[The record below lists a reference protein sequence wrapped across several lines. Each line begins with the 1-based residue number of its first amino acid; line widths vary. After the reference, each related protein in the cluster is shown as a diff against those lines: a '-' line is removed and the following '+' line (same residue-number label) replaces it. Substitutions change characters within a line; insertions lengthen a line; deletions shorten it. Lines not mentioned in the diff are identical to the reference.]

1 METTVIT
8 AGEKAIGEE
17 GNTFTESQETELIN
31 LPLGM
36 IKAKFRL
43 VGKEIIQQ
51 KRIIKEKAKQAITD
65 LFKQREE
72 LDYIEIMSELGLDLK
87 LIVDICEEL
96 EKSTSAHK
104 AVAGKLENGLCV
116 INRKFRHI
124 PDK

>member
-8 AGEKAIGEE
+8 GGEKAIGEQ

-43 VGKEIIQQ
+43 VEKEIIQQ
-51 KRIIKEKAKQAITD
+51 KRIIKKEAKQAITD

-87 LIVDICEEL
+87 LVVDICEEL
-96 EKSTSAHK
+96 EKEEKIEALNK
-104 AVAGKLENGLCV
+104 
-116 INRKFRHI
+116 
-124 PDK
+124 

>member
-43 VGKEIIQQ
+43 VEKEIIQQ
-51 KRIIKEKAKQAITD
+51 KRIIKKEAKQAITD
-65 LFKQREE
+65 LFKKREE

-96 EKSTSAHK
+96 EKEEKIEALNK
-104 AVAGKLENGLCV
+104 
-116 INRKFRHI
+116 
-124 PDK
+124 

>member
-1 METTVIT
+1 MEASVTTF
-8 AGEKAIGEE
+8 GEKALLGEE
-17 GNTFTESQETELIN
+17 GDISTKSQVTKLID

-51 KRIIKEKAKQAITD
+51 KRIIKKEAKQAITD

-96 EKSTSAHK
+96 EKEEKIEALNK
-104 AVAGKLENGLCV
+104 
-116 INRKFRHI
+116 
-124 PDK
+124 

>member
-8 AGEKAIGEE
+8 GGEKAIGYE
-17 GNTFTESQETELIN
+17 GDTFTESQETELIN

-43 VGKEIIQQ
+43 VEKEIIQQ
-51 KRIIKEKAKQAITD
+51 KRIIKKEAKQAITD

-96 EKSTSAHK
+96 EKEEKIEALNK
-104 AVAGKLENGLCV
+104 
-116 INRKFRHI
+116 
-124 PDK
+124 

>member
-36 IKAKFRL
+36 IKPKFRL

-51 KRIIKEKAKQAITD
+51 KRIIKKEAKQAITD

-96 EKSTSAHK
+96 EKEEKIEALNK
-104 AVAGKLENGLCV
+104 
-116 INRKFRHI
+116 
-124 PDK
+124 